1 MKMRAPSVPLITID
15 PFFSVWSPAD
25 RLTDTDTVHWTN
37 TAKEER
43 KIIMRG
49 IVKIDGKPYRFMGE
63 NAEGEEIPAMR
74 QISLDIDAFSSTY
87 TFEDARIRLEAKFT
101 TPVIP
106 SDIYYLTRPVSYLRL
121 SVTSK
126 DGEKHEVTA
135 SVAVSEQVCL
145 DKAGES
151 EVAFSKFDIIG
162 KPTVRMG
169 NKVQNVL
176 GKEGDDM
183 RINWGYFY
191 LTSERGEVSDYND
204 GKMNFVRAEGK
215 IDGSL
220 LFTFAYD
227 DIKSIKY
234 FGKDLSSYWNRG
246 GEKIESEIA
255 KAFGDY
261 EILLEK
267 CERFSDKL
275 FSDAVKAGGEK
286 YAEILLLSL
295 RQTVAAHKVVIDEDG
310 ELVYISKECFSNGC
324 AATVD
329 VSYPSIPMFL
339 IYNPELI
346 RGMMRPIYKFAES
359 DMWNFDFAP
368 HDAGTYPI
376 IDRQRYGIDK
386 SDKTKYNPNMQMPV
400 EECGNMIIMEAV
412 TAVASGD
419 FSFAVSHIDT
429 LSKWVRYLAKFG
441 KDPENQLCTDDFA
454 GHLAHNCNLSLKAI
468 MGIACYG
475 MILKNAKMTDADG
488 KSGDN
493 YVEKAREYALDW
505 VKRAANDDG
514 TFRLAFDKPES
525 HSMKYNIVW
534 DKLLGTDIMPKN
546 AFLAEIN
553 RYKKD
558 SNIFGLPL
566 DTRKNYTKSDW
577 LIWAATLADSRDDFE
592 TLVAPLWDFYNVT
605 IDRVPLTDWYNTD
618 NSTQAKAGEFQHR
631 SVVGGHFIK
640 LLDYYQTLK
649 K

>member
-1 MKMRAPSVPLITID
+1 MRMRAPSVPLITTD
-15 PFFSVWSPAD
+15 PFFDVWSPAD
-25 RLTDTDTVHWTN
+25 CLTDTDTVHWTN
-37 TAKEER
+37 LSSAER

-49 IVKIDGKPYRFMGE
+49 TVTVDGMKYRFMGE
-63 NAEGEEIPAMR
+63 NEDGKEIPALK

-87 TFEDARIRLEAKFT
+87 VFEGAGISLEAKFT

-121 SVTSK
+121 SAASK
-126 DGEKHEVTA
+126 DGKEHDIIA
-135 SVAVSEQVCL
+135 SVAVSEQICL

-151 EVAFSKFDIIG
+151 EVTFSKFDIVG

-191 LTSERGEVSDYND
+191 LTAEHGEVSCYND
-204 GKMNFVRAEGK
+204 GKMNFACAEGK
-215 IDGSL
+215 IEDSL

-234 FGKDLSSYWNRG
+234 FGEELPSYWNRG

-267 CERFSDKL
+267 CVRFSDKL

-295 RQTVAAHKVVIDEDG
+295 RQTVAAHKAVIDGDG

-359 DMWNFDFAP
+359 DMWDFDFAP
-368 HDAGTYPI
+368 HDVGTYPI

-386 SDKTKYNPNMQMPV
+386 EDSTKYDPNMHMPV

-419 FSFAVSHIDT
+419 FSFAESHLDM
-429 LSKWVRYLAKFG
+429 LSTWVKYLIKFG

-475 MILKNAKMTDADG
+475 IILNGTKTTDADG
-488 KSGDN
+488 RKGDE
-493 YVEKAREYALDW
+493 YIEKAREYALDW
-505 VKRAANDDG
+505 INRAQNSDG

-534 DKLLGTDIMPKN
+534 DKLLRTEIMPKN

-553 RYKKD
+553 GYKKD
-558 SNIFGLPL
+558 TNIFGLPL
-566 DTRKNYTKSDW
+566 DTRSGYTKSDW
-577 LIWAATLADSRDDFE
+577 LIWVATLAESRDDFE
-592 TLVAPLWDFYNVT
+592 AIANPLWEFCNITV
-605 IDRVPLTDWYNTD
+605 DRVPLTDWYNTD
-618 NSTQAKAGEFQHR
+618 TGTKAGWFQHR

-640 LLDYYQTLK
+640 LLEYYKVLEM
-649 K
+649 

>member
-1 MKMRAPSVPLITID
+1 MRMRAPSVPLITTD
-15 PFFSVWSPAD
+15 PFFDVWSPAD
-25 RLTDTDTVHWTN
+25 CLTDADTVHWTN
-37 TAKEER
+37 LSSAER

-49 IVKIDGKPYRFMGE
+49 TVTVDGMKYRFMGE
-63 NAEGEEIPAMR
+63 NEDGKEIPALK

-87 TFEDARIRLEAKFT
+87 VFEGAGISLEAKFT

-121 SVTSK
+121 SAASK
-126 DGEKHEVTA
+126 DGKEHDIIA
-135 SVAVSEQVCL
+135 SVAVSEQICL

-151 EVAFSKFDIIG
+151 EVTFSKFDIVG

-183 RINWGYFY
+183 RINWGCFY
-191 LTSERGEVSDYND
+191 LTAEHGEVSCYND
-204 GKMNFVRAEGK
+204 GKINFACAEGK
-215 IDGSL
+215 IEDSL
-220 LFTFAYD
+220 LFSFAYD

-234 FGKDLSSYWNRG
+234 FGEELPSYWNRG

-267 CERFSDKL
+267 CGRFSDKL

-295 RQTVAAHKVVIDEDG
+295 RQTVAAHKAVIDGDG

-359 DMWNFDFAP
+359 DMWDFDFAP
-368 HDAGTYPI
+368 HDVGTYPI

-386 SDKTKYNPNMQMPV
+386 EGSTKYDPNMHMPV

-419 FSFAVSHIDT
+419 FSFAESHLDM
-429 LSKWVRYLAKFG
+429 LSTWVKYLIRFG

-475 MILKNAKMTDADG
+475 IILSGTKKTDADG
-488 KSGDN
+488 RKGGE
-493 YVEKAREYALDW
+493 YIEKAREYALDW
-505 VKRAANDDG
+505 INRAQNSDG

-534 DKLLGTDIMPKN
+534 DKLLRTEIMPKN

-553 RYKKD
+553 GYKKD
-558 SNIFGLPL
+558 TNIFGLPL
-566 DTRKNYTKSDW
+566 DTRSSYTKSDW
-577 LIWAATLADSRDDFE
+577 LIWVATLAESRDDFE
-592 TLVAPLWDFYNVT
+592 AVANPLWEFYNITV
-605 IDRVPLTDWYNTD
+605 DRVPLTDWYNTD
-618 NSTQAKAGEFQHR
+618 TGTKAGWFQHR

-640 LLDYYQTLK
+640 LLEYYKVLEK
-649 K
+649 